1 MERIKEAVKPVVS
14 VKDSCPAESRAGNW
28 AAFVKKTC
36 SGHKSRASEKTGGGL
51 SEAVRTDSCGQALPW
66 RCTFAALPRPG
77 GVCQLTWGL
86 GGGKGAAVE
95 NMASQR

>member
-1 MERIKEAVKPVVS
+1 MEGIKEAVEPAVS
-14 VKDSCPAESRAGNW
+14 VEGSCPAERGAGNRV
-28 AAFVKKTC
+28 AFVKKTC
-36 SGHKSRASEKTGGGL
+36 RAHKSRASEKTGGGL
-51 SEAVRTDSCGQALPW
+51 SEALRADSCGQALPW
-66 RCTFAALPRPG
+66 RRTFAALPRPG